1 MPSTSSKTKTNI
13 RKIRSCCHNVDKVD
27 SQKVFLPIGRHSSC
41 SGNFSLSIHFDMLHV
56 AAQVKSSS
64 PLNQSITQLSQ
75 SGAPCTI
82 TAKMFTEFKILE
94 HSILQIKLFEYQTSF
109 KSNNLTCFQ
118 NSNHGYYRY
127 YHITWYYLLWQQVA
141 RDRHRGSLVQ
151 LLNNNKYIKC
161 VLHRCEYYNLFV
173 QMSEFRL
180 IFLLTIQVK
189 RF

>member
-1 MPSTSSKTKTNI
+1 MLS
-13 RKIRSCCHNVDKVD
+13 NVDNVD

-64 PLNQSITQLSQ
+64 HLNQSITQLSQ

-94 HSILQIKLFEYQTSF
+94 HSILKLFEYQTSF

-161 VLHRCEYYNLFV
+161 VLLRCKYDLFV
-173 QMSEFRL
+173 QMSEYRL
-180 IFLLTIQVK
+180 ICLLIIQVK
-189 RF
+189 FF

>member
-1 MPSTSSKTKTNI
+1 MLS
-13 RKIRSCCHNVDKVD
+13 NVDNVD

-64 PLNQSITQLSQ
+64 HLNQSITQLSQ

-151 LLNNNKYIKC
+151 LLNNNKCIKC
-161 VLHRCEYYNLFV
+161 VLLRCKYDLFV
-173 QMSEFRL
+173 QMSEYRL
-180 IFLLTIQVK
+180 ICLLIIQVK
-189 RF
+189 FF